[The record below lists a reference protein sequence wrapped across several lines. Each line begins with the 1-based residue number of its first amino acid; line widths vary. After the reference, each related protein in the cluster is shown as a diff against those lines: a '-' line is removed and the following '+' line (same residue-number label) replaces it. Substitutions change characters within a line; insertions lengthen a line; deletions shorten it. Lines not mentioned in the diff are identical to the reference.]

1 MRIKLFGALPT
12 ALKDLGLKAGD
23 IVDAYPI
30 EGTIKD
36 TMQFKMHVD
45 GEPQVATVYPE
56 NYKKI

>member
-1 MRIKLFGALPT
+1 MRIKLVGALPT
-12 ALKDLGLKAGD
+12 ELKDFGLKPGD
-23 IVDAYPI
+23 IVDAYPAD
-30 EGTIKD
+30 GTIKD